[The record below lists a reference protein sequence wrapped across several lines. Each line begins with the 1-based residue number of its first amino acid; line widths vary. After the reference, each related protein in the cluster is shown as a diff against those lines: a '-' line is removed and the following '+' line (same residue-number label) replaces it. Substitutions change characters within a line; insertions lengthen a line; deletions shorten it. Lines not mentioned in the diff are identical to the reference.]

1 MCELSLSS
9 ARVASVS
16 RYVRSRLRA
25 RGGATLPSTH
35 GRDATLGTAVGTGP
49 GRAFDRPPDDDNVI
63 AVFTQTESLTAV
75 GTVPLLILF
84 ARDRSRCHSE
94 CEMQKERASG
104 VSTAEHAS
112 GGVRYRSASLR
123 RVARHSATATGA
135 CLLPPV
141 AALLQ
146 DRSHSE
152 SDSLLTAPSSSCR
165 PTRARRQTGTAE
177 SR

>member
-1 MCELSLSS
+1 MLLALAVTSGRAYARAAARRYQVPMDATRRS
-9 ARVASVS
+9 ARQS
-16 RYVRSRLRA
+16 A
-25 RGGATLPSTH
+25 RH
-35 GRDATLGTAVGTGP
+35 